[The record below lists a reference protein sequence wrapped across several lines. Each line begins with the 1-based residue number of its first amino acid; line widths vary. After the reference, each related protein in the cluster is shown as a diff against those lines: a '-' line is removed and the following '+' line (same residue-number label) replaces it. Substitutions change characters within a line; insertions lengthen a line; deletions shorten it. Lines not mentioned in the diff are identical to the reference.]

1 MEPSRSNVL
10 MHAGRDYR
18 WESGEEAGDVN
29 LEVTPRRLHPLLTWG
44 LWAIALTGIVSFV
57 DAYPRVLFAFE
68 MIWSPLEGREA
79 YLGIGELSLY

>member
-1 MEPSRSNVL
+1 MEPSRTNVL
-10 MHAGRDYR
+10 MHAGRDYH
-18 WESGEEAGDVN
+18 WESGEEAGDVT
-29 LEVTPRRLHPLLTWG
+29 LEVTPRRLYPLLTWG

-68 MIWSPLEGREA
+68 MISSPHEGRED